1 MAEEARI
8 ILLLPK
14 IYSVK
19 HVFLRVFSA
28 VSGVQVKIKG
38 LHENYVVIIS
48 CVILMV
54 LFSIQ
59 HHGTHRVAFMFA
71 PLLATWLLCISG
83 IGVYNRFYWNRHI
96 YRALSPL
103 YMLKFLRATGIEGW
117 MPLGGVVLSIT
128 GTYHIVFVAFTCL
141 VYPFLILAYMGQ
153 AAFLSKHHHDIQE
166 SFYKAIP
173 ETVFWPVF
181 VVATLAAIVRSQAV
195 ISATFSIVSQ
205 CCALN
210 CFPPV
215 KIVHTSSRIHGQ
227 IYAPEV
233 NWILMC
239 LCLAVTIGLRD
250 IDMMG
255 HACGLATTTIM
266 FVTTCLMTLV
276 MLVVTITHQSHLCPL
291 PLTVQP
297 ITWNYDHCLYLYPT
311 PHTVLLLFE
320 FFVAKIFKSC
330 SYATVTRSITK
341 NPNSN
346 LEKLQILIA
355 SKGKSLSQTVVNALM
370 QKRNA
375 LVKVVH
381 CFFY

>member
-1 MAEEARI
+1 MRPSLREERENK
-8 ILLLPK
+8 LLK
-14 IYSVK
+14 VIGIYTFLINKYGRRGTSGYLYK
-19 HVFLRVFSA
+19 HLYLFLLWVYKHPSCLLSVFSA

-83 IGVYNRFYWNRHI
+83 IGVPII
-96 YRALSPL
+96 YGGNVCCLGSFFSALSI
-103 YMLKFLRATGIEGW
+103 K
-117 MPLGGVVLSIT
+117 
-128 GTYHIVFVAFTCL
+128 VAFTCL

-166 SFYKAIP
+166 K
-173 ETVFWPVF
+173 TVFWPVF

-215 KIVHTSSRIHGQ
+215 KIVHTSSRIYGQ

-239 LCLAVTIGLRD
+239 LCLAVPIGLRD

-276 MLVVTITHQSHLCPL
+276 M
-291 PLTVQP
+291 
-297 ITWNYDHCLYLYPT
+297 
-311 PHTVLLLFE
+311 
-320 FFVAKIFKSC
+320 
-330 SYATVTRSITK
+330 
-341 NPNSN
+341 
-346 LEKLQILIA
+346 
-355 SKGKSLSQTVVNALM
+355 
-370 QKRNA
+370 
-375 LVKVVH
+375 
-381 CFFY
+381 